1 MTYDTKNVN
10 EQGTKIKEL
19 DINDEKVKDR
29 WSRYIGAM
37 GLEAVSKQSKASIL
51 MFGLAGLGIE
61 IAKNIVLSGCK
72 RFTVCDDQVAEWK
85 DLSGQFYLTEDEIG
99 KGRVESCLYKLQDLN
114 SYVRVDSTKID
125 LSKL

>member
-1 MTYDTKNVN
+1 VTYDTKNVN
-10 EQGTKIKEL
+10 DQNTKIKEL

-51 MFGLAGLGIE
+51 LFGLSGLGIE

-85 DLSGQFYLTEDEIG
+85 DLSGQFYLT
-99 KGRVESCLYKLQDLN
+99 
-114 SYVRVDSTKID
+114 
-125 LSKL
+125 